1 MLNPV
6 LRKNNRYYAYLNNML
21 NVVYLTGW
29 VRHPNDSGFLL
40 QQTNNIK
47 HAIPVSFGD
56 KSKIKT
62 VKEFQKIKII
72 AHIYGERDESG
83 LRSIRLDPIHSEVP
97 TMLEMPMEDVFFTRS
112 LREGESD
119 DFKPFDK
126 TFSKQVKSP
135 DFVVD
140 EFRNESL
147 YQEVVNYKVRA
158 EYQLNFNC
166 NQAQVA
172 GYLSGFKFRPGNGY
186 EEDCLLMAVRQN
198 RDDNLSIPVRLYGN
212 RVRTYANLIR
222 IGQRVQIQGSL
233 IRQYKEIN
241 EKDGK
246 GPLKIEEYTYIKTSD
261 ISTPEV
267 DTGIKR
273 EPDWIVDMLNA
284 MRKERDEKQKAAQEA
299 KIRQAAIEKTK
310 SVSMEEMGMD

>member
-21 NVVYLTGW
+21 NVVYLSGW
-29 VRHPNDSGFLL
+29 VRQPNDNGFLL

-72 AHIYGERDESG
+72 AHVFGERDENG

-112 LREGESD
+112 LRDGEDD

-126 TFSKQVKSP
+126 SFTKQVKSP

-140 EFRNESL
+140 NFKNEAL
-147 YQEVVNYKVRA
+147 YQEVVNHNVRA
-158 EYQLNFNC
+158 EYQLNYNC

-186 EEDCLLMAVRQN
+186 EEDCLLLAVRQY
-198 RDDNLSIPVRLYGN
+198 RDDNRSIPVRLYGN
-212 RVRTYANLIR
+212 RVRVYANLVR
-222 IGQRVQIQGSL
+222 VGQRVQIQGSL
-233 IRQYKEIN
+233 IRQYKEVN
-241 EKDGK
+241 ATDGK
-246 GPLKIEEYTYIKTSD
+246 SPPKIEAYTYIKTSD

-267 DTGIKR
+267 GSGIKA
-273 EPDWIVDMLNA
+273 EPDWIVEMLNDL
-284 MRKERDEKQKAAQEA
+284 RKEREERQKLINEAQM
-299 KIRQAAIEKTK
+299 RQAAAEKSK
-310 SVSMEEMGMD
+310 NVSVAEMGMD

>member
-29 VRHPNDSGFLL
+29 VRQPNDNGFLL

-72 AHIYGERDESG
+72 AHIYGERDDNG
-83 LRSIRLDPIHSEVP
+83 LRSVRLDPIHSEVP
-97 TMLEMPMEDVFFTRS
+97 TLLEMPMEDVFFTRS
-112 LREGESD
+112 LREGEED
-119 DFKPFDK
+119 EFKPFDK
-126 TFSKQVKSP
+126 SFTKQVKNP
-135 DFVVD
+135 EFVAAGF
-140 EFRNESL
+140 ENEAL
-147 YQEVVNYKVRA
+147 YQEVVNHKIRA

-172 GYLSGFKFRPGNGY
+172 GYLSGFKFRPGNGF
-186 EEDCLLMAVRQN
+186 EEDCLLLAVRQH

-222 IGQRVQIQGSL
+222 TGQRVQIQGSL
-233 IRQYKEIN
+233 MRQYKEIN

-246 GPLKIEEYTYIKTSD
+246 GAPRIEVYTYIKTSD
-261 ISTPEV
+261 ISTPEI
-267 DTGIKR
+267 DAGIKR
-273 EPDWIVDMLNA
+273 EPDWIVDMLNS
-284 MRKERDEKQKAAQEA
+284 MRKERDEKLKAAQEA
-299 KIRQAAIEKTK
+299 KIRQAAIDKTK
-310 SVSMEEMGMD
+310 NVSIEEMGMD